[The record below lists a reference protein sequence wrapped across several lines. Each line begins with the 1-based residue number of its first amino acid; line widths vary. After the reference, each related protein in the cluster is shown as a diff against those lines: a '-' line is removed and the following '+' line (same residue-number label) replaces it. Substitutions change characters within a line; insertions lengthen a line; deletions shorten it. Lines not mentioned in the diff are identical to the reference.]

1 MKLSIDTVELLL
13 NKYAADFT
21 FTYLNTVVINGMK
34 FRSDDEVA
42 REHLPYFK
50 RADYK
55 GIEVRYTNTLYG
67 YLSHEFPLVYRKP
80 YGVMK
85 FIEIDR
91 HLENLDFVNTRSKRK
106 RFLYAIGD
114 VYGLDSKTA
123 RRISILHHNEVLDYA
138 KWNAVKRFIKKDQR
152 FHYRNSE
159 HGIILFVNL
168 KDTDESTY
176 VQRFKKNTDLIA
188 AMVSQRRNVTV
199 EIAPDLITTEDIIS
213 VTDPELLLN
222 EYIQHNSRLIIIG
235 ENLTPTYKRALNEII
250 HYDRYVRLMVVPSI
264 DPRNLEH
271 FLFQTKLVYN
281 ANRWSE

>member
-1 MKLSIDTVELLL
+1 MKLAIDTAELLL
-13 NKYAADFT
+13 HKYATDFK
-21 FTYLNTVVINGMK
+21 FTYLNTVVIDGMK

-42 REHLPYFK
+42 RDHLSYFK

-55 GIEVRYTNTLYG
+55 EIEVRYTNTLYG
-67 YLSHEFPLVYRKP
+67 YLSHEFPLEYRKP

-91 HLENLDFVNTRSKRK
+91 HLENLNFVNTRSKRK
-106 RFLYAIGD
+106 RFLYTVGD
-114 VYGLDSKTA
+114 IYGVDSKTA

-138 KWNAVKRFIKKDQR
+138 KWNAVKRFITKDQK

-168 KDTDESTY
+168 KDADESTY

-188 AMVSQRRNVTV
+188 AIVSQRKNMTV

-213 VTDPELLLN
+213 VTDPKLLLD

-250 HYDRYVRLMVVPSI
+250 QYDRYVRLMVVPSI